1 MLSALEKA
9 EADIQTEDEMP
20 AERKAEILAKVRAKI
35 AELARAADPSSA
47 RTGASTVLPRTP
59 RMIPAL
65 SKSIATRA

>member
-35 AELARAADPSSA
+35 AELARAADP
-47 RTGASTVLPRTP
+47 
-59 RMIPAL
+59 
-65 SKSIATRA
+65 